1 MEESSKNLRWRQRL
15 ESLQRALKQ
24 LKAALAALA
33 NDPSNDVIAIA
44 VIKAFEFS
52 FELSWKSLKDLL
64 QHEGIDA
71 MLPRE
76 VLRQAF
82 AYELLAEGQIWID
95 MLEQRNLMAHTYDEQ
110 RARQATAMI
119 RERFAPALLE
129 LASALE
135 QRP

>member
-1 MEESSKNLRWRQRL
+1 MFGGGAGPCGLSLSGLASLRAGEAEQVEEGSKNLRWRQRL

-33 NDPSNDVIAIA
+33 NDPGNDVIAIA

-82 AYELLAEGQIWID
+82 AYGLLPEGQIWID
-95 MLEQRNLMAHTYDEQ
+95 KS
-110 RARQATAMI
+110 
-119 RERFAPALLE
+119 PAGNGHD
-129 LASALE
+129 
-135 QRP
+135 P